1 MSAGTLPSKTA
12 CINVNMRKNGR
23 MNTEEARMKTSGRQS
38 GGRGRVDVTEAEA
51 PPLADAH
58 RAIGAFFCTFS
69 RVEHELG
76 ESVKA
81 VYGLQNNDASDAIV
95 AALGDV
101 ARKASLVL
109 AASKGAKDAN
119 GSEASAEWKAKVET
133 TIKCVFDCNNNNRV
147 PLAHSL
153 LQPNADGSVDLVHLK
168 IDKKGKVQGKNGVKW
183 SQGDFREKIQRLNKL
198 ADELEL
204 LNRELRTFKYVIPDL
219 DLGWMGMMTP
229 QGIPHAL
236 LATISNAPA

>member
-1 MSAGTLPSKTA
+1 M
-12 CINVNMRKNGR
+12 
-23 MNTEEARMKTSGRQS
+23 
-38 GGRGRVDVTEAEA
+38 TEAEVQQ
-51 PPLADAH
+51 LADAH

-109 AASKGAKDAN
+109 AASKGAKNPN
-119 GSEASAEWKAKVET
+119 GSEASAEWKAKVEA
-133 TIKCVFDCNNNNRV
+133 TIKCVFECNNNDRV

-153 LQPNADGSVDLVHLK
+153 LQPNADGSVDLVRLK
-168 IDKKGKVQGKNGVKW
+168 IEIRARCGKNGVKW
-183 SQGDFREKIQRLNKL
+183 SKGDFREKI
-198 ADELEL
+198 
-204 LNRELRTFKYVIPDL
+204 
-219 DLGWMGMMTP
+219 
-229 QGIPHAL
+229 
-236 LATISNAPA
+236 

>member
-1 MSAGTLPSKTA
+1 
-12 CINVNMRKNGR
+12 
-23 MNTEEARMKTSGRQS
+23 MNTEEACMKTSGRQ
-38 GGRGRVDVTEAEA
+38 GRGYGRVDVTEAEA

-198 ADELEL
+198 ADELESS
-204 LNRELRTFKYVIPDL
+204 NRKLRTFKVGIPDL
-219 DLGWMGMMTP
+219 DFGWMGMITP
-229 QGIPHAL
+229 
-236 LATISNAPA
+236 